1 MQMKSLHSQIFRPLI
16 YRVSYYSGQ
25 AFEFKFTGDEQLLSR
40 DRKSQRRL
48 QKQIVILYI
57 KVSFVVFSYNQNFS
71 F

>member
-1 MQMKSLHSQIFRPLI
+1 MMIVDLLLLE
-16 YRVSYYSGQ
+16 V
-25 AFEFKFTGDEQLLSR
+25 TGDEQLLSR
-40 DRKSQRRL
+40 DRKSQHRL

>member
-1 MQMKSLHSQIFRPLI
+1 MHILSIEIKTNGKQ
-16 YRVSYYSGQ
+16 SYVITC
-25 AFEFKFTGDEQLLSR
+25 TGDEQLLSR